1 MKNLMYFKNFSVR
14 ESVDENSEEYDD
26 IKWALIDFVDQG
38 FDLRVKKYADPE
50 EIQEMTIAMNLSTC

>member
-38 FDLRVKKYADPE
+38 FDLRVKKYDD
-50 EIQEMTIAMNLSTC
+50 S